1 MYNYLCSSIF
11 GEQGR
16 GGGKQREGG
25 VQGGTGTKKYL
36 IRIQSTNIFKLQKR
50 F

>member
-1 MYNYLCSSIF
+1 MYIYLCSSIF

-16 GGGKQREGG
+16 GGGKATGG